1 MVPSPSRQ
9 PWIIW
14 TVAIG
19 IHKVFYKNKP
29 TSDVGIWGI
38 YNTKAHLTLSR
49 CGGGSKSCVLEF
61 SWHPR
66 SDKSIQQRTSEA
78 WLFFNM
84 FCWGGGGAGK
94 TTCRAGFRFSQP
106 FLVVQ
111 AGSHFSMMVV
121 TEENGGGVGYKVL
134 RLEMTANHFII
145 HKFLHRSLG
154 SVWVMPS
161 LTSRLPWW
169 ADSLALTYTTAIL
182 LLVTCDALSV
192 VLIKGSPS
200 LHQDSWNC
208 CFHQKRHSQYN
219 LIQITINFSP
229 SIPNCDFEI
238 VYSYRSGYQKS
249 GLMKFILVCLLRSY
263 TDHTGDKNICT

>member
-1 MVPSPSRQ
+1 MRGWLEILRPGIFLTPPVRQ
-9 PWIIW
+9 VNPTKNIRS
-14 TVAIG
+14 VV
-19 IHKVFYKNKP
+19 VFQYVLLRGGRRWENYLSSWLPVLP
-29 TSDVGIWGI
+29 T
-38 YNTKAHLTLSR
+38 
-49 CGGGSKSCVLEF
+49 F
-61 SWHPR
+61 PR
-66 SDKSIQQRTSEA
+66 RTSRFT
-78 WLFFNM
+78 LLNDGSD
-84 FCWGGGGAGK
+84 WGEWGWVA
-94 TTCRAGFRFSQP
+94 
-106 FLVVQ
+106 
-111 AGSHFSMMVV
+111 
-121 TEENGGGVGYKVL
+121 YKVL

-263 TDHTGDKNICT
+263 TDHTGYKNICT